1 MSPPSPATAPL
12 PPSMTSDSFE
22 LRLATRDDLEAI
34 NAIYNHYVPGTAA
47 NYDYEP
53 WTIQAREAWFTG
65 RESIHPVTVVTHE
78 GRVVAWGS
86 LGPFRSRIG
95 YRTTAE
101 NSIYVHPD
109 FQRRGLGRMIL
120 ADQIERARAL
130 GLHAIVS
137 VIDVLQTGSL
147 ALHEKMGFHEAGRFR
162 EVGFKLGGWRDA
174 VFMMRV
180 VE

>member
-1 MSPPSPATAPL
+1 MEPNCY
-12 PPSMTSDSFE
+12 E

-34 NAIYNHYVPGTAA
+34 NAIFNHYVPDTTA

-53 WTIQAREAWFTG
+53 WTMEARQAWFEE

-78 GRVVAWGS
+78 GRVVAWGALS
-86 LGPFRSRIG
+86 WFRKRAG
-95 YRTTAE
+95 YRSTVE

-109 FQRRGLGRMIL
+109 HQRRGLGRMIL
-120 ADQIERARAL
+120 TDQIERARSL
-130 GLHAIVS
+130 GVHAIVAA
-137 VIDVLQTGSL
+137 IDTLQTASL
-147 ALHEKMGFHEAGRFR
+147 ALHERMGFHEAGRFR
-162 EVGFKLGGWRDA
+162 EVGYKLGGWRDV

>member
-1 MSPPSPATAPL
+1 
-12 PPSMTSDSFE
+12 MTPDSFE
-22 LRLATRDDLEAI
+22 LRLATRDDLAAI
-34 NAIYNHYVPGTAA
+34 NAIYNHYVPGTTA

-53 WTIQAREAWFTG
+53 WTIEAREAWFAG

-78 GRVVAWGS
+78 GQVVAWGS

-109 FQRRGLGRMIL
+109 YQRRGLGKMIL
-120 ADQIERARAL
+120 ADQLERARAL
-130 GLHAIVS
+130 GLHAIVA
-137 VIDVLQTGSL
+137 VIDTLQTGSL
-147 ALHEKMGFHEAGRFR
+147 ALHEQMGFHEAGRFC
-162 EVGFKLGGWRDA
+162 EVGHKLGGWRDA